1 MNQLRTRPL
10 TVACL
15 QINAHWGTDVLS
27 TIRHADSLLT
37 PFWQPPTGP
46 CSSTNRIPSSGKKPD
61 ILVLPELAFTG
72 YGFPSRAAIAP
83 YLEPTVRGIT
93 TKWAQRTARRIGC
106 HVIVGYPERP
116 EVGNILKANE
126 EEGEERKE
134 EEEEGPI
141 YNSAVV
147 VGPCGTVLYN
157 YRKHF
162 LYEADEK
169 WGASPGQDGFGCL
182 DLKISG
188 SSSSPA
194 VSGATT
200 AGQSAQSDKDKEDMQ
215 IRVVLGLCMD
225 LNPEK
230 FEAPFTKFE
239 FGNFAVMNRADII
252 IMPMAWLAF
261 GHDDDGKEVEDEP
274 DWRTVHYWARRLTP
288 VVSQYAQAGP
298 AKTSNTIFVASNRC
312 GTEDKTVTYAGS
324 SSVLRFCNDASVQL
338 IASLP
343 KGSEGVL
350 ITDVEI

>member
-10 TVACL
+10 TIACL
-15 QINAHWGTDVLS
+15 QINAHWGTDVYS
-27 TIRHADSLLT
+27 TIRHADSLLA
-37 PFWQPPTGP
+37 PFWQAPAGP
-46 CSSTNRIPSSGKKPD
+46 CSSTNRIKSGFGKKPD

-72 YGFPSRAAIAP
+72 YGFPSRQAIGP
-83 YLEPTVRGIT
+83 YLEPTVRGVST
-93 TKWAQRTARRIGC
+93 QWAQTTARRIGC

-116 EVGNILKANE
+116 EEGSSNGVLK
-126 EEGEERKE
+126 
-134 EEEEGPI
+134 EEEGPI

-147 VGPCGTVLYN
+147 VGPSGTVLYN

-182 DLKISG
+182 DLKIKGSEPQRSG
-188 SSSSPA
+188 LS
-194 VSGATT
+194 
-200 AGQSAQSDKDKEDMQ
+200 QNDDDDDKDMRL
-215 IRVVLGLCMD
+215 RVVLGLCMD

-239 FGNFAVMNRADII
+239 FGNFAVTNKADLI

-261 GHDDDGKEVEDEP
+261 GLGGGGNSERDGQQLEDEP
-274 DWRTVHYWARRLTP
+274 DWKTVHYWARRLTP
-288 VVSQYAQAGP
+288 VVSQYAQAEP

-312 GTEDKTVTYAGS
+312 GTEDNRITYAGS
-324 SSVLRFCNDASVQL
+324 SSVLRFCHDASVQL
-338 IASLP
+338 IATLP
-343 KGSEGVL
+343 KESEGVL